1 LHEPQPSN
9 TAWKLLPADT
19 AYSSFAI
26 HHSEVIVI
34 PLDELRAPFDAFLR
48 ALFAK
53 Q

>member
-9 TAWKLLPADT
+9 TAWNPLPANASD
-19 AYSSFAI
+19 SSFAI

-34 PLDELRAPFDAFLR
+34 PLDELPAPFDAFLR
-48 ALFAK
+48 VLFAK